1 MINNTTLQVL
11 HNSLSGDV
19 LFDNLHKTLYATDAS
34 VYRKIPLAVAFPK
47 DENDIV
53 TLIKFAT
60 NNNITLIPRTAG
72 TSLAGQCVG
81 DGIVVDVSKHFTKII
96 SFDEKTKTITLQPGI
111 VRDSLNVYLKPFGLF
126 FGPNTSTSNRCMIG
140 GMVGNN
146 SSGSTSI
153 KYGVTRDKV
162 LSIDAI
168 LSDGSTA
175 TFKEITSDDFIK
187 KTKENTQEGK
197 IYLSIYKELSS
208 LENQQEIKNEFPKE
222 NIHRRCTGYAVDEF
236 LKSDLFGGKEPTIN
250 VAKLLS
256 GSEGTLAFSTAIT
269 LQLDDVAPKESIM
282 VCTHFKSINES
293 LKATV
298 VAMNHNLY
306 NCELMDKTILD
317 CTKNN
322 RELAK
327 NRFFLQGDPKA
338 VLMLEVAANTIEQAE
353 ILADSLIADL
363 EKNKFGY
370 HHPKVYGK
378 DLAKVHYLRKAG
390 LGALANIIGDKKAVA
405 CIEDTAVALKDLP
418 NYIEEFTLIMA
429 KYKQNAV
436 YYAHA
441 GAGEL
446 HLRPILNLKKKADV
460 VLFRKITTETAELV
474 KKYKGSF
481 SGEHGDGIV
490 RAEFIPLMIGDKNYQ
505 LLRRIKKAF
514 DPNNVFNK
522 GKITDAFS
530 MDESLRYQIDRIE
543 PEIKTIQDFSD
554 SEGIL
559 KLAEKCN
566 GSGDCRK
573 PVEAGGTMCPSYRAT
588 KDEKDTTRARANTL
602 REFLT
607 NSKKTNKFNHKE
619 LKEVFDLCLSCK
631 ACASEC
637 PSNVDIATMK
647 AEFLYQY
654 QETNGYS
661 FRSKLFANNVKYN
674 KLGSI
679 APALTNAIL
688 NTSFAKAL
696 MGVSQKRSVPKLAPK
711 TLKSWYKKH
720 IVNNKISAQGRND
733 KSNVISSK
741 NVISNPNVIST
752 EMEKSQ
758 SQSKKTV
765 YLFCDE
771 FTNFYDVEIGKDA
784 FYLLE
789 KLGYN
794 LQIINHQ
801 ESGRSFISKGF
812 LKEAKEICNK
822 NVSIFKDIISDKT
835 PLIGIEP
842 SAILTFK
849 DEYIRLADD
858 KKSAEK
864 ISKNTFTFEE
874 FLAKE
879 IKNNNLDTSL
889 FTSESK
895 NLKIHGHCH
904 QKALSGTHASFQI
917 LNFPKNYSVTIMN
930 TGCCGMAGSFGYE
943 KEHYEIS
950 MQVGEDTL
958 FPKVRN
964 TPNKTEIAAAG
975 TSCRHQIFDGTNR
988 VAKHP
993 ITILREALV

>member
-1 MINNTTLQVL
+1 VKEHLFIQLMISNTVL
-11 HNSLSGDV
+11 EQLHKSLSGDV

-34 VYRKIPLAVAFPK
+34 VYRKIPLAVAYPK
-47 DENDIV
+47 NEKDLK
-53 TLIKFAT
+53 TLIAFAT
-60 NNNITLIPRTAG
+60 QNEITLIPRTAG

-81 DGIVVDVSKHFTKII
+81 DGIIVDVSKHFTKII
-96 SFDEKTKTITLQPGI
+96 SFDETTKSIKLEPGI

-126 FGPNTSTSNRCMIG
+126 FGPNTSTSNRCMMG

-162 LSIDAI
+162 LEIEAI
-168 LSDGSTA
+168 LSDGTSV
-175 TFKEITSDDFIK
+175 TFKEISSQEFLT
-187 KTKENTQEGK
+187 KTKENTLEGT
-197 IYLSIYKELSS
+197 IYRTIFEELSV
-208 LENQQEIKNEFPKE
+208 EKNQLEIKEQFPKE
-222 NIHRRCTGYAVDEF
+222 AIHRRNTGYAVDEF
-236 LKSDLFGGKEPTIN
+236 LTSDLFGGSVPTIN
-250 VAKLLS
+250 VAKFLS

-269 LQLDDVAPKESIM
+269 LELNPLPPKESIM
-282 VCTHFKSINES
+282 VCTHFTSINES
-293 LKATV
+293 LLATV
-298 VAMNHNLY
+298 IAMKHDLY

-322 RELAK
+322 RDLAK
-327 NRFFLQGDPKA
+327 NRFFLQGDPEA
-338 VLMLEVAANTIEQAE
+338 VLMLEVSANTIEDAE
-353 ILADSLIADL
+353 ILADNLITDL
-363 EKNKFGY
+363 EKNNFGY
-370 HHPKVYGK
+370 HHPKVFGQ
-378 DLAKVHYLRKAG
+378 DIAKVHYLRKAG
-390 LGALANIIGDKKAVA
+390 LGALGNMIGDKKAVA
-405 CIEDTAVALKDLP
+405 CIEDTAVALEDLP
-418 NYIEEFTLIMA
+418 NYIEEFTQIMD
-429 KYKQNAV
+429 KYQQNAV

-446 HLRPILNLKKKADV
+446 HLRPILNLKKKEDV
-460 VLFRKITTETAELV
+460 VLFRKITTETAALV

-490 RAEFIPLMIGDKNYQ
+490 RAEFIPLMIGDQNYQ

-530 MDESLRYQIDRIE
+530 MDESLRYEVDRIE

-588 KDEKDTTRARANTL
+588 KNEKDTTRARANTL

-607 NSKKTNKFNHKE
+607 NSDEANKFNHKE
-619 LKEVFDLCLSCK
+619 LKDVFDLCLSCK

-688 NTSFAKAL
+688 STPFAKAA
-696 MGVSQKRSVPKLAPK
+696 MGVAQQRRVPKLAPK
-711 TLKSWYKKH
+711 TLKKWYSK
-720 IVNNKISAQGRND
+720 QP
-733 KSNVISSK
+733 KSNH
-741 NVISNPNVIST
+741 
-752 EMEKSQ
+752 
-758 SQSKKTV
+758 KKIV

-771 FTNFYDVEIGKDA
+771 FTNFYDVQIGKDA
-784 FYLLE
+784 FILFE

-794 LQIINHQ
+794 LQIVNHE

-812 LKEAKEICNK
+812 LKEAKVVCNL
-822 NVSIFKDIISDKT
+822 NVAIFKDIITEDT
-835 PLIGIEP
+835 PLIGVEP
-842 SAILTFK
+842 SAILTFR

-858 KKSAEK
+858 KQSAEK
-864 ISKNTFTFEE
+864 IAKNVFTFEE

-879 IKNNNLDTSL
+879 VENGDLDTTV
-889 FTSESK
+889 FTQK
-895 NLKIHGHCH
+895 KKTLKIHGHCH
-904 QKALSGTHASFQI
+904 QKALSGTHASFKI
-917 LNFPKNYSVTIMN
+917 LNIPTNYSVTIIN
-930 TGCCGMAGSFGYE
+930 SGCCGMAGSFGYE
-943 KEHYEIS
+943 KEHYDIS

-958 FPKVRN
+958 FPKLRN
-964 TPNKTEIAAAG
+964 TPKETEIVAAG
-975 TSCRHQIFDGTNR
+975 TSCRHQIFDGTQR
-988 VAKHP
+988 IAKHP
-993 ITILREALV
+993 ITILKEALK